1 MNPTPLELLDTMLGH
16 LGYAFD
22 IQEMPGEEGVV
33 TLQVYTAE
41 SERLI
46 GPEGETLEDLQFLLN
61 RLLQAKDR
69 HTPRVVVDV
78 EHYRA
83 MRQDAFLRDIR
94 VLADQV
100 RQTGSARAV
109 GADEFLRPA
118 HGAQRVQG
126 RPTDRHEQSA
136 GRRAAQ
142 AHHAGPAALSPSRSG
157 SARRRTAPVSDTRN
171 IRGLVLLGGSFDCV
185 TLHSG

>member
-22 IQEMPGEEGVV
+22 IQESTGEDGTV

-69 HTPRVVVDV
+69 HAPRVIVDV
-78 EHYRA
+78 EHHRT

-94 VLADQV
+94 ALAEQV
-100 RQTGSARAV
+100 RQTG
-109 GADEFLRPA
+109 RPVQLEPMNSYDRRIV
-118 HGAQRVQG
+118 HGAFKDDPEIV
-126 RPTDRHEQSA
+126 TS
-136 GRRAAQ
+136 
-142 AHHAGPAALSPSRSG
+142 SPPDDARLKRITL
-157 SARRRTAPVSDTRN
+157 ARRR
-171 IRGLVLLGGSFDCV
+171 
-185 TLHSG
+185 